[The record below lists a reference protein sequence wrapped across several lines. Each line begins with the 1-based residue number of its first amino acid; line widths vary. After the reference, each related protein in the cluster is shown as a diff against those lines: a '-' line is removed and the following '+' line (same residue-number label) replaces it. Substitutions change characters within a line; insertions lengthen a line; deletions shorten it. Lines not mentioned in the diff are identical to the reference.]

1 MELGGEELD
10 DGELDGEELHGEE
23 LDGEELHGEELDDGQ
38 GHKVHK
44 VQVHKVQ
51 GHKVL
56 GDDKLGQGYKEQVLD
71 GMLVW
76 GYSRI
81 LVALACI
88 HTEHAQVDGQHIWPQ
103 PEQERSRIITTI

>member
-10 DGELDGEELHGEE
+10 DGELGGEE
-23 LDGEELHGEELDDGQ
+23 LDGEERDGEELDDGQ

-51 GHKVL
+51 RHKVQ
-56 GDDKLGQGYKEQVLD
+56 GGDKLGQVYKEQVLD

-81 LVALACI
+81 LVVLECI

-103 PEQERSRIITTI
+103 PEQERSRIREII